1 MSGIPDSAVVALLR
15 GVRVHWDRVR
25 GTWVLLAP
33 ERVLKLDPVG
43 RAILERLDGRRPFGE
58 IVGQLAEAYAA
69 PRERIA
75 EDAGKFL
82 TALVERRM
90 AEMRP

>member
-1 MSGIPDSAVVALLR
+1 MTALPDAAVVRLLR
-15 GVRVHWDRVR
+15 GVRMHWDRVR

-43 RAILERLDGRRPFGE
+43 QAILERIDGARPFGAL
-58 IVGQLAEAYAA
+58 VDDLAETYSA

-75 EDAGKFL
+75 EDAGRFL
-82 TALVERRM
+82 GALIERRM
-90 AEMRP
+90 AEVRP